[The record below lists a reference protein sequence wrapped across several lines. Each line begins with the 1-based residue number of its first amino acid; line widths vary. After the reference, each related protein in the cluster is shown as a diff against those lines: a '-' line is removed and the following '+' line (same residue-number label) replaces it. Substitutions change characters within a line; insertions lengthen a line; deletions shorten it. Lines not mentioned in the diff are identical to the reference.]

1 MANRKQKQPKK
12 GEKKDEARFMTSLR
26 NELEQEMFKQQLP
39 LGSTIREE
47 SQKKVL
53 GSFLWT
59 GIEGLDKLLINGVP
73 KGSRILL
80 AGGAGSGKTIAA
92 MQMLYHHAANGKKC
106 VFLSFEESEDQ
117 IRGYMKSFGWDPE
130 KLEKKGNLIIKR
142 FSTLELNRR
151 IDALLMKAKGELL
164 IDVDP
169 ILLPKNIKPDMMVID
184 SLTAIDAML
193 GNKDNAHLLYVEQLF
208 RFFERINATVFLI
221 SETEQ
226 IPKMYSRDGVNES
239 LADGIFVFYNVSR
252 GNVRENAIEIL
263 KLRGV
268 KHQKRIVAM
277 QITDNGIKV
286 YPEQEIFGD
295 LSRVS

>member
-1 MANRKQKQPKK
+1 
-12 GEKKDEARFMTSLR
+12 
-26 NELEQEMFKQQLP
+26 
-39 LGSTIREE
+39 
-47 SQKKVL
+47 
-53 GSFLWT
+53 
-59 GIEGLDKLLINGVP
+59 
-73 KGSRILL
+73 
-80 AGGAGSGKTIAA
+80 
-92 MQMLYHHAANGKKC
+92 
-106 VFLSFEESEDQ
+106 
-117 IRGYMKSFGWDPE
+117 
-130 KLEKKGNLIIKR
+130 
-142 FSTLELNRR
+142 
-151 IDALLMKAKGELL
+151 
-164 IDVDP
+164 
-169 ILLPKNIKPDMMVID
+169 MMVID

-208 RFFERINATVFLI
+208 RFFESINATVFLI

>member
-117 IRGYMKSFGWDPE
+117 IRGYIKSFGWDPE

-208 RFFERINATVFLI
+208 RF
-221 SETEQ
+221 
-226 IPKMYSRDGVNES
+226 
-239 LADGIFVFYNVSR
+239 
-252 GNVRENAIEIL
+252 
-263 KLRGV
+263 
-268 KHQKRIVAM
+268 
-277 QITDNGIKV
+277 
-286 YPEQEIFGD
+286 
-295 LSRVS
+295 